1 MTDSKKEKSEYRK
14 KGSSYNMSV
23 LNGEFHK
30 IIDGI
35 IANMNNDEEITN
47 REIVIKINKALG
59 IDLYDKAK
67 YGKNFLP
74 SDIPLNY
81 LKDNLANMDS
91 LNITYE
97 KRQNTITYFKKD

>member
-1 MTDSKKEKSEYRK
+1 MTDTKKEKSEYRK
-14 KGSSYNMSV
+14 KGSSYNMNV
-23 LNGEFHK
+23 LNDEFKK
-30 IIDGI
+30 IIDSI
-35 IANMNNDEEITN
+35 ISNMKLDEEITN
-47 REIVIKINKALG
+47 REIVLKINKALG

-74 SDIPLNY
+74 SDIPLTY
-81 LKDNLANMDS
+81 LKDNKANMDS